1 MYYKEP
7 HGDYF
12 ELVAVNRIYVLQHNG
27 ADRLEV
33 IFELADGETLKRIY
47 TRAEYADMLN
57 NPPRVVL

>member
-1 MYYKEP
+1 MYYKKP

-33 IFELADGETLKRIY
+33 ILELADGAILKQIY
-47 TRAEYADMLN
+47 TRTEYADLLN
-57 NPPRVVL
+57 NPPRVIV